1 MVRAERSSDQ
11 TREQD
16 EAAPGQDKEERH
28 KYEDCGEMKEQSW
41 LQRHAEP
48 EARERQVY
56 PTLLLDRDSRPE
68 G

>member
-16 EAAPGQDKEERH
+16 EAAPGQDKEERR
-28 KYEDCGEMKEQSW
+28 KYEDCGEMKGQSW
-41 LQRHAEP
+41 LQRQAES
-48 EARERQVY
+48 EAREGQVD
-56 PTLLLDRDSRPE
+56 PTVLLDRDSRPE